1 MLAKLSYSVKK
12 TFFYEALTC
21 IRTLGIMNPIYFEK
35 KSICM
40 IFGCGDFVFYQPN
53 LEISSLTK
61 RNNHLN
67 RKKYLQETVPWYL
80 LHFFETSMPKIHSLL
95 KN

>member
-1 MLAKLSYSVKK
+1 
-12 TFFYEALTC
+12 
-21 IRTLGIMNPIYFEK
+21 
-35 KSICM
+35 M

-67 RKKYLQETVPWYL
+67 RKNYLQETV
-80 LHFFETSMPKIHSLL
+80 S
-95 KN
+95 